1 MAKGQATK
9 ALMFPILIVIFI
21 ALVFLASSL
30 NIQQTEKFVIILLG
44 FVFLVFFV
52 LYSIFS

>member
-1 MAKGQATK
+1 MGKGQATK
-9 ALMFPILIVIFI
+9 ALLFPVLIALFI
-21 ALVFLASSL
+21 AFIFLASSL
-30 NIQQTEKFVIILLG
+30 NIQQTEKVVIILIA